1 MKIFYTLLLL
11 GSIALSSTSLVAK
24 EHSLLKL
31 TNSNY
36 LNKLLTSDKPVLVKF
51 WASWC
56 GPCKRMTPEYHK
68 AAATFKGKIIFAE
81 VNIDEQKQ
89 LSQIY
94 QVRSIPTLILFKK
107 NKIINRTSGSLNKK
121 QIESFV
127 KNALK

>member
-68 AAATFKGKIIFAE
+68 AAATFKGKVTFAE
-81 VNIDEQKQ
+81 VNVDEQKQ

>member
-121 QIESFV
+121 QIEAFV
-127 KNALK
+127 KNSLK